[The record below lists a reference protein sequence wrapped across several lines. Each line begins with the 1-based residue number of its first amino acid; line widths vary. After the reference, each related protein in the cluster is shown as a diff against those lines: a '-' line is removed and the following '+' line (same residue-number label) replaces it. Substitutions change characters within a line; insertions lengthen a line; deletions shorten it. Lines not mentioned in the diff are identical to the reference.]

1 MFSACIAL
9 VCAVLLF
16 VNWNPEPLFQSEQP
30 LVTIRDIE
38 QNRQADFTGLPA
50 GEDIPRLYSAAD
62 FTEISFA
69 AEYVTVEPVGI
80 VQTDVSSLKPWVARY
95 NPHTYHQRTTTGS
108 RRAQVK
114 ASGFDLLGY
123 YLPYYLLELPNHTY
137 IVAQIPP
144 ESAERLKS
152 GEHIVLPIGR
162 KVGMTDTARK
172 HLSAIC
178 EGYGADMDGVFYA
191 FDNQW
196 QEEHHLIFLLF
207 RFGAAALLWL
217 VLSVGLTLLAN
228 GFLQKNAKSGKEN
241 RDC

>member
-1 MFSACIAL
+1 MFRLMFPVSSHGSRTTIRTPII
-9 VCAVLLF
+9 
-16 VNWNPEPLFQSEQP
+16 NEQP
-30 LVTIRDIE
+30 PAAGGHRSKLLALTCWVTICHI
-38 QNRQADFTGLPA
+38 
-50 GEDIPRLYSAAD
+50 SA
-62 FTEISFA
+62 
-69 AEYVTVEPVGI
+69 
-80 VQTDVSSLKPWVARY
+80 
-95 NPHTYHQRTTTGS
+95 
-108 RRAQVK
+108 
-114 ASGFDLLGY
+114 
-123 YLPYYLLELPNHTY
+123 LELPNHTY

-196 QEEHHLIFLLF
+196 QEEHHLICLLL

-217 VLSVGLTLLAN
+217 VLSVGLMLVAN
-228 GFLQKNAKSGKEN
+228 GFLQRNAKSGKQN